1 MSANSSIN
9 SKAEA
14 QRQTSLQFLGARVV
28 DAHVGDVL
36 CIHNP
41 RSAVSMVS
49 MAMSLLSYVYFILY
63 KILFLKN
70 LSFKYR

>member
-9 SKAEA
+9 SKAEEH
-14 QRQTSLQFLGARVV
+14 SPQFLGARVV
-28 DAHVGDVL
+28 DAHMGDVL
-36 CIHNP
+36 CIPNP